1 MAAGAGTPR
10 QVRLLLDE
18 MWPPA
23 IASALRARGH
33 DVVAVAERPELR
45 GWADE
50 TIFQEALVRGRAIVT
65 ENAADY
71 RPLAA
76 RALRAGR
83 RSPAL
88 ILTSDRA
95 YPRADR
101 RTIGRLVVAL
111 DALVS
116 TRDAIEGEH
125 WLG

>member
-1 MAAGAGTPR
+1 MK
-10 QVRLLLDE
+10 LLLDQ
-18 MWPPA
+18 MWSPA

-50 TIFQEALVRGRAIVT
+50 TIFQEALARGRAIVT

-76 RALRAGR
+76 GALRAGR
-83 RSPAL
+83 GSPAL

-95 YPRADR
+95 HPRADR
-101 RTIGRLVVAL
+101 RTIGRLVAAL
-111 DALVS
+111 DALMA
-116 TRDAIEGEH
+116 TRDVVVGEH

>member
-10 QVRLLLDE
+10 QVKPLLDE

-50 TIFQEALVRGRAIVT
+50 TIFQEALARGRAIVT

-83 RSPAL
+83 GSPAL

-101 RTIGRLVVAL
+101 RTIGRLVGAL
-111 DALVS
+111 DALLS
-116 TRDAIEGEH
+116 TRDAIVGEH